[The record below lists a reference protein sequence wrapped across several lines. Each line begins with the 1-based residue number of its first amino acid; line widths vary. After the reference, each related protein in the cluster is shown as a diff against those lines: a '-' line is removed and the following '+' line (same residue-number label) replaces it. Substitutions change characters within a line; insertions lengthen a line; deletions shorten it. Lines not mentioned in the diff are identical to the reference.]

1 MSGAAERICN
11 LTGST
16 GAMQWNSPC
25 IATKRVQK
33 LKSCQ
38 DNGKFGGYYDD
49 PFWSFRNYGTEILF
63 LQGCC
68 VDMIAGEC
76 ISYVGIE
83 GQTFDGLT

>member
-49 PFWSFRNYGTEILF
+49 PFCLSGTMAQKYF
-63 LQGCC
+63 FCRG
-68 VDMIAGEC
+68 V
-76 ISYVGIE
+76 V
-83 GQTFDGLT
+83 LT